1 MWLNVLC
8 NSCTVPYLL
17 FLSVRFFP
25 RVESTSGGYSNST
38 ILLSSITTFTLMC
51 EGLDADLI
59 GKNETIRTIA
69 TAVSNTYTAALTYTS
84 EQVLSYSL
92 CSDETQH
99 QYLLYI
105 CCLQITAA
113 SSLNTRITTLVTTV
127 TTRITEVQTMLSDA
141 TGSTVSVT
149 VPTIPVKDEG
159 SEVDSGK

>member
-1 MWLNVLC
+1 
-8 NSCTVPYLL
+8 
-17 FLSVRFFP
+17 
-25 RVESTSGGYSNST
+25 
-38 ILLSSITTFTLMC
+38 MC

-69 TAVSNTYTAALTYTS
+69 TAVSNTYTAALTYTAD
-84 EQVLSYSL
+84 QVLSYYLGSGEIQL
-92 CSDETQH
+92 
-99 QYLLYI
+99 QYLLI

-159 SEVDSGK
+159 SEVDSVK